1 MVERIVVGSF
11 DTNCYIFSNG
21 KKECIIIDPGGNDE
35 QIIANINLLKMIPVG
50 IVLTHGH
57 IDHTASVGR
66 LIDAYNGEGIKIQVA
81 IHGADKKYLGK
92 QAEKSTLETL
102 KNLGV
107 PNPEYH
113 RELFPTLP
121 EADIILQEGDSV
133 FNTELVVLETPGHTR
148 GSICLYSEKDGM
160 LFSGDTL
167 FFQGIGRTDLPGASE
182 KQIMKSIQEKLLNL
196 PPETRVFPGHGL
208 ATTIERELKGN
219 PFLR

>member
-11 DTNCYIFSNG
+11 GTNCYIFSNG

-35 QIIANINLLKMIPVG
+35 QIIANINMLKMIPTG

-66 LIDAYNGEGIKIQVA
+66 LVDAYHRESIDLAVA

-92 QAEKSTLETL
+92 QAEKNTLETL
-102 KNLGV
+102 YNLGI
-107 PNPEYH
+107 PNPEYQ

-121 EADIILQEGDSV
+121 EADVILKEGDQV
-133 FNTELVVLETPGHTR
+133 FDTELVVLETPGHTR
-148 GSICLYSEKDGM
+148 GSICLYSEKDG
-160 LFSGDTL
+160 LVFSGDTL
-167 FFQGIGRTDLPGASE
+167 FFQGIGRTDLPGSSE
-182 KQIMKSIQEKLLNL
+182 KDIMKSIQSKLLNL